1 MVLTASWP
9 TCPAR
14 GPKWSARGLP
24 AVLPLA
30 SASHFS
36 VLYNLHTALQS
47 QLGSSRG
54 ARALTLHDHMASASL
69 ASPAAAQQPA
79 TRPAHRIL
87 PARPPAA
94 AAATSSYWRQRRQR
108 PAHPV
113 QAMAGDRFAAMLL
126 PPASCSPH
134 DLQLCYRG
142 KQRGTSHFMLAAWA
156 QTPRSRRRS
165 LTWAQRAA
173 RRSLSLPSPLHL
185 NCPTTLMGWHA
196 TKG

>member
-1 MVLTASWP
+1 M
-9 TCPAR
+9 
-14 GPKWSARGLP
+14 ARGLP

-79 TRPAHRIL
+79 TRHIHRIL
-87 PARPPAA
+87 PARAPAA
-94 AAATSSYWRQRRQR
+94 AAATSNYWRQRHQR

-113 QAMAGDRFAAMLL
+113 QAMAGDRFAASLL
-126 PPASCSPH
+126 PPASCS
-134 DLQLCYRG
+134 
-142 KQRGTSHFMLAAWA
+142 AA
-156 QTPRSRRRS
+156 
-165 LTWAQRAA
+165 
-173 RRSLSLPSPLHL
+173 
-185 NCPTTLMGWHA
+185 
-196 TKG
+196 